1 MTTTLAPA
9 VWTAVDL
16 AERFGPIPLDRII
29 TPPAPGMATEEDAI
43 ELTERK
49 IHLCELV
56 DGILVEKAMGAF
68 ESLLAGE
75 IVRLIG
81 NFVRAHKLGAVL
93 GADGMLK
100 LAPGLI
106 RIPNVAFLS
115 KAKFPSGRYPRTSA
129 WSLAPDLAVEVL
141 SDSNTAEEMK
151 EKLHDYFTA
160 GTRLVWYVEPQLR
173 QVQVFV
179 SPESKRVVKQDQIL
193 DGGDVLPGL
202 EINLRELF
210 DELPLE

>member
-1 MTTTLAPA
+1 
-9 VWTAVDL
+9 
-16 AERFGPIPLDRII
+16 
-29 TPPAPGMATEEDAI
+29 MATEEDAI

-68 ESLLAGE
+68 ESLLAIE
-75 IVRLIG
+75 IARLIS
-81 NFVRAHKLGAVL
+81 NFVRARKLGAVL
-93 GADGMLK
+93 GADGLLK

-106 RIPNVAFLS
+106 RIPDVAFLS
-115 KAKFPSGRYPRTSA
+115 KAKFPGGRYPRTSA

-160 GTRLVWYVEPQLR
+160 GTRLVWYVDPQLR
-173 QVQVFV
+173 QVAVYS
-179 SPESKRVVKQDQIL
+179 SPAVKRIVKQDQIL
-193 DGGDVLPGL
+193 SGEDVLPGL